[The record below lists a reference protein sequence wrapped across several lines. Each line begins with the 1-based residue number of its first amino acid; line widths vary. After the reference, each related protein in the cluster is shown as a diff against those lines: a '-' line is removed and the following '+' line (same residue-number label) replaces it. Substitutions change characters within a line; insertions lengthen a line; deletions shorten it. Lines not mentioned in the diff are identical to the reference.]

1 MVRVVEGKVQ
11 EEGLLAVGGLPDE
24 LDGPPRVL
32 VGQEREPG
40 GLLDH
45 PRPVEHRTGHVV
57 S

>member
-1 MVRVVEGKVQ
+1 MVEGKVQ